1 MMEEQIA
8 QWFEISDTG
17 FKGVA
22 LSWNKTLALSS
33 QADWNLGTYSN
44 TEGATSLG
52 DVKLEYPIDTF
63 DDFEDGSVSDWWMY
77 YCSGGYGHPGAC
89 GYGREMSAVTS
100 PVEQGTYSAKIS
112 VGTDGYVI
120 AHKAIGSPVTPNYI
134 SLYLQ
139 RASDNDWDEVY
150 IGKSNDGGKSID
162 KYIMKLH
169 LEGVNISYWNTG
181 TGSYENIATY
191 TNNTWIFMEFQNIN
205 FTAHTLD
212 IWIDNSQ
219 KKTGASFV
227 NNDANSF
234 DCYGSYLYWTVVNN
248 GITTYL
254 DNIIYSSG
262 YNTSGTHTSQ
272 VLDLGITPS
281 FAGTLTVSKTEPDAN
296 HTITFQERHGNQSN
310 LSDAS
315 AYATIANN
323 GTLLAGYRYWQIKTT
338 FTGDGSNT
346 PTLSDYTLSF

>member
-1 MMEEQIA
+1 
-8 QWFEISDTG
+8 
-17 FKGVA
+17 
-22 LSWNKTLALSS
+22 
-33 QADWNLGTYSN
+33 
-44 TEGATSLG
+44 
-52 DVKLEYPIDTF
+52 
-63 DDFEDGSVSDWWMY
+63 
-77 YCSGGYGHPGAC
+77 
-89 GYGREMSAVTS
+89 
-100 PVEQGTYSAKIS
+100 
-112 VGTDGYVI
+112 
-120 AHKAIGSPVTPNYI
+120 
-134 SLYLQ
+134 
-139 RASDNDWDEVY
+139 
-150 IGKSNDGGKSID
+150 
-162 KYIMKLH
+162 MKLH

-191 TNNTWIFMEFQNIN
+191 TNNTWIFVEYKNID